1 MSINGA
7 LRIGKIAGIEIGVH
21 WTWLIIFGL
30 ITWSLAAGFFPET
43 FPGWTTAE
51 YWIVSA
57 IAALLLFGSVLI
69 HELAHSFVAISR
81 GLPVHSIVL
90 FIFGGVSNIQKEPER
105 PQDEFWVTLVGPL
118 SSVVLGVV
126 FLALFF
132 LLGGIEPQ
140 ISALLIYLASINL
153 LLAVFNLIPGFP
165 LDGGR
170 IFRSV
175 VWWITNNFRQSTHI
189 AAVIGQIVA
198 YLFIFGGLA
207 LIFTG
212 QFLSGIWLIF
222 IGWFLN
228 SAADAS
234 YKQVVTRD
242 RLRGVKV
249 GEMMTPSPIT
259 VNPNVTLR
267 DLVDD
272 YLLQRNVQNLPVVDD
287 DALVGMVTLN
297 EVRDV
302 PKEEWDTTT
311 VEQVMTRRDKI
322 KTVSPGD
329 DLVQA
334 MGDLSGDEEV
344 GTLPVVDSGKLV
356 GLLSR
361 GNLLRYLKLRE
372 QLGTPNARA

>member
-1 MSINGA
+1 MNLDGA
-7 LRIGKIAGIEIGVH
+7 LRIGRIRGIQISVH
-21 WTWLIIFGL
+21 WTWLIVFGL
-30 ITWSLAAGFFPET
+30 ITWSLAVGFFPET
-43 FPGWTTAE
+43 FPGWTATE

-57 IAALLLFGSVLI
+57 VAALLLFGSVLL
-69 HELAHSFVAISR
+69 HELAHSFVALSR
-81 GLPVHSIVL
+81 GLPVQSIVL

-105 PQDEFWVTLVGPL
+105 PQDEFWVTLMGPL
-118 SSVVLGVV
+118 SSVVLGVL
-126 FLALFF
+126 FLVLFF
-132 LLGGIEPQ
+132 FLQGVAPA
-140 ISALLIYLASINL
+140 ISALLIYLSSINL

-189 AAVIGQIVA
+189 AAIIGQIVA

-234 YKQVVTRD
+234 YKQVVTREE
-242 RLRGVKV
+242 LRGVKV
-249 GEMMTPSPIT
+249 AEMMTPSPVT
-259 VNPNVTLR
+259 VGPSATLR

-272 YLLQRNVQNLPVVDD
+272 YLLQRNVQSVPVVDD

-297 EVRDV
+297 EVREV

-311 VEQVMTRRDKI
+311 VEQVMTRRDQI
-322 KTVSPGD
+322 KTISPAD

-334 MGDLSGDEEV
+334 MGELAGDEEV
-344 GTLPVVDSGKLV
+344 GLLPVVDSGRLV
-356 GLLSR
+356 GLLSKA
-361 GNLLRYLKLRE
+361 NLLRYLKLRE
-372 QLGTPNARA
+372 QLGAPNARA